1 MNLGI
6 GYSLF
11 SEFLKSDS
19 YYCICLTAYAL
30 MLLSPFV
37 FWKQSRRGWA
47 YIALMVAAF
56 AAVKLLS
63 LYIGQRNPDEGQQVL
78 MASSLIH
85 GGVPFRDFEGQGLGP
100 LNAFYIALFSFGGVS
115 FFTERLAALAA
126 ELGSG
131 VLIFLAA
138 RRMCGVRPAIA
149 ISCPVFYYFSFYGY
163 TNDVVAYNCETLF
176 CLLISLWLML
186 FAYRK
191 ESRLMLFAEFFVLGL
206 LPWIKLQF
214 APFSVICFFIGL
226 GRSLFVHEIAEDGS
240 VSGLSWKSAEKG
252 SLADFLRGTLISQNT
267 LIACAAAAAPS
278 LLFFAL
284 LALSAGLPSF
294 WLLYILVNIQHV
306 SVPLADYLEKIG
318 PYLVSFSGMDMFW
331 MAVCPALAFMTLAL
345 AEIRISMPRGPVSPA
360 AVFAPVRLIAGLIH
374 EGRRAQGAVRK
385 ALAVA
390 LLAAFVLTAVFS
402 ATRTMNLFYHYVNIL
417 LPASVI
423 FAALGLSMVSGAEKR
438 AGWAI
443 SVLMAAAAVFVF
455 KLMTQVNISFTQEN
469 DFLKTESYPFR
480 DAVEYLNQHVN
491 QGEPVAIW
499 GWDTGFPVYSGHPS
513 ATSTHFL
520 YPLVDPKFSPEIQA
534 KVREKYVDDILRI
547 RPAAIV
553 DLVCPAAFTY
563 KDRQFE
569 LSNYGFIRRIA
580 DEYYEKPV
588 SVPAGSDGS
597 VRIYLRKKGL

>member
-1 MNLGI
+1 
-6 GYSLF
+6 
-11 SEFLKSDS
+11 
-19 YYCICLTAYAL
+19 
-30 MLLSPFV
+30 
-37 FWKQSRRGWA
+37 
-47 YIALMVAAF
+47 
-56 AAVKLLS
+56 
-63 LYIGQRNPDEGQQVL
+63 
-78 MASSLIH
+78 
-85 GGVPFRDFEGQGLGP
+85 
-100 LNAFYIALFSFGGVS
+100 
-115 FFTERLAALAA
+115 
-126 ELGSG
+126 
-131 VLIFLAA
+131 
-138 RRMCGVRPAIA
+138 
-149 ISCPVFYYFSFYGY
+149 
-163 TNDVVAYNCETLF
+163 
-176 CLLISLWLML
+176 
-186 FAYRK
+186 
-191 ESRLMLFAEFFVLGL
+191 
-206 LPWIKLQF
+206 
-214 APFSVICFFIGL
+214 
-226 GRSLFVHEIAEDGS
+226 
-240 VSGLSWKSAEKG
+240 
-252 SLADFLRGTLISQNT
+252 
-267 LIACAAAAAPS
+267 
-278 LLFFAL
+278 
-284 LALSAGLPSF
+284 
-294 WLLYILVNIQHV
+294 
-306 SVPLADYLEKIG
+306 
-318 PYLVSFSGMDMFW
+318 
-331 MAVCPALAFMTLAL
+331 
-345 AEIRISMPRGPVSPA
+345 
-360 AVFAPVRLIAGLIH
+360 
-374 EGRRAQGAVRK
+374 
-385 ALAVA
+385 
-390 LLAAFVLTAVFS
+390 
-402 ATRTMNLFYHYVNIL
+402 MNLFYHYVNIL